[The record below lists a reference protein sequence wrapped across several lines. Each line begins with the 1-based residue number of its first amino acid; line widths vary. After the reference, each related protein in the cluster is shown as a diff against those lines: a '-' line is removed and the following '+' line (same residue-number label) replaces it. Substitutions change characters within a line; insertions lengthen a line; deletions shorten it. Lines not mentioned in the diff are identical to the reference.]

1 MSIVQ
6 IPLRLASGAFIL
18 NSGLNKRGISA
29 EQAQGLRDMSARGLP
44 ALANLS
50 PEQFKKFLVTTEIG
64 VGSALLAPFVPGWLA
79 GSALTAF
86 SGGLFSMYL
95 NTPEMTEADG
105 VRPSQEG
112 TAVAKDIFLVG
123 SGLAI
128 AADSVANRPGK
139 RRKAAKKRA
148 ARIEGAR
155 DAKVQA
161 IRDAQDEKVAAIH
174 AAREEQV
181 AALRAEYGL
190 DKPLPVQFGLWI
202 SKVAIGDLGR
212 SLATGRPV
220 WRSVARQTAPIPPV
234 PMRSRSS

>member
-29 EQAQGLRDMSARGLP
+29 EQAQGLRDMGARGLP

-50 PEQFKKFLVTTEIG
+50 PEQFKKFLVTTEVG
-64 VGSALLAPFVPGWLA
+64 VGAALLAPFVPGWLA

-174 AAREEQV
+174 AALEDADPERALRV
-181 AALRAEYGL
+181 THRLKGAALVSGAMQLAEDVERVEAL
-190 DKPLPVQFGLWI
+190 L
-202 SKVAIGDLGR
+202 
-212 SLATGRPV
+212 LARPV
-220 WRSVARQTAPIPPV
+220 ARGDIGALLQEIAD
-234 PMRSRSS
+234 RL

>member
-50 PEQFKKFLVTTEIG
+50 PEQFKKFIVTTEIG

-112 TAVAKDIFLVG
+112 TGVAKDIFLVG

-128 AADSVANRPGK
+128 TADSVANRPGK

-148 ARIEGAR
+148 ARIGNAR

-174 AAREEQV
+174 AARDEQV
-181 AALRAEYGL
+181 AALRE
-190 DKPLPVQFGLWI
+190 
-202 SKVAIGDLGR
+202 
-212 SLATGRPV
+212 
-220 WRSVARQTAPIPPV
+220 AREELKKLRKAA
-234 PMRSRSS
+234 

>member
-18 NSGLNKRGISA
+18 NSGLNKRNISE
-29 EQAQGLRDMSARGLP
+29 EQAAGMRDMGAQGVPYLAKLTP
-44 ALANLS
+44 A
-50 PEQFKKFLVTTEIG
+50 QFKNFIVATE
-64 VGSALLAPFVPGWLA
+64 VGTGAALLAPFVPGWLA

-86 SGGLFSMYL
+86 SGGLMSMYL
-95 NTPEMTEADG
+95 NTPAMTEKDG

-112 TAVAKDIFLVG
+112 TGVAKDVFLVG

-128 AADSVANRPGK
+128 AADSVANRSGK

-148 ARIEGAR
+148 ARIGNAR

-174 AAREEQV
+174 AARDEQV
-181 AALRAEYGL
+181 AALRE
-190 DKPLPVQFGLWI
+190 
-202 SKVAIGDLGR
+202 
-212 SLATGRPV
+212 
-220 WRSVARQTAPIPPV
+220 AREELKKLRKRA
-234 PMRSRSS
+234 

>member
-29 EQAQGLRDMSARGLP
+29 EQAQGLRDMGARGLP

-95 NTPEMTEADG
+95 
-105 VRPSQEG
+105 
-112 TAVAKDIFLVG
+112 KDRK
-123 SGLAI
+123 
-128 AADSVANRPGK
+128 SV
-139 RRKAAKKRA
+139 
-148 ARIEGAR
+148 
-155 DAKVQA
+155 V
-161 IRDAQDEKVAAIH
+161 
-174 AAREEQV
+174 
-181 AALRAEYGL
+181 
-190 DKPLPVQFGLWI
+190 
-202 SKVAIGDLGR
+202 
-212 SLATGRPV
+212 
-220 WRSVARQTAPIPPV
+220 
-234 PMRSRSS
+234 

>member
-29 EQAQGLRDMSARGLP
+29 EQAQGLRDMGARGLP

-50 PEQFKKFLVTTEIG
+50 PEQFKKFLVGTEIG

-112 TAVAKDIFLVG
+112 TGVAKDTFR
-123 SGLAI
+123 
-128 AADSVANRPGK
+128 ANRPGK

-181 AALRAEYGL
+181 AALRE
-190 DKPLPVQFGLWI
+190 
-202 SKVAIGDLGR
+202 
-212 SLATGRPV
+212 
-220 WRSVARQTAPIPPV
+220 ARDELKKLRKKA
-234 PMRSRSS
+234 

>member
-29 EQAQGLRDMSARGLP
+29 EQAQGLRDMGARGLP

-112 TAVAKDIFLVG
+112 TGVAKDIFLVG

-161 IRDAQDEKVAAIH
+161 IRDAQIG
-174 AAREEQV
+174 
-181 AALRAEYGL
+181 RAH
-190 DKPLPVQFGLWI
+190 V
-202 SKVAIGDLGR
+202 
-212 SLATGRPV
+212 
-220 WRSVARQTAPIPPV
+220 
-234 PMRSRSS
+234 